1 MRLSFGALDV
11 VEDAVD
17 TDHAE
22 EAATALFDD
31 DGVAVVLINQVKRFH
46 QAGFR
51 MEQRDVFGNEVVGN
65 RLAATRVQ
73 ASSITAAPV
82 ESEAVHDVANP
93 ANHKDSVGNAAF
105 IKVDA
110 IADGKKLIG
119 TRYRYGGTSE
129 KSGFDCSG
137 LVQHVFAQQGYR
149 LPRSSKEQ
157 FSKLLPVKEP
167 RPGDLIF
174 FRHGKGNVSH
184 VGIYLGNQKMLHSP
198 SPGKKVEITR
208 IDQDYWKKRYAG
220 ARAVVQE
227 RVTVSR

>member
-1 MRLSFGALDV
+1 MKKETFFGLTMLTLAGCSTTSQQTAALDAPRLELESLKPEQRPRRV
-11 VEDAVD
+11 ALSPA
-17 TDHAE
+17 TTLP
-22 EAATALFDD
+22 ATASSPT
-31 DGVAVVLINQVKRFH
+31 ANNSS
-46 QAGFR
+46 AP
-51 MEQRDVFGNEVVGN
+51 
-65 RLAATRVQ
+65 AT
-73 ASSITAAPV
+73 ATAAP
-82 ESEAVHDVANP
+82 A
-93 ANHKDSVGNAAF
+93 
-105 IKVDA
+105 
-110 IADGKKLIG
+110 KK
-119 TRYRYGGTSE
+119 T
-129 KSGFDCSG
+129 GFDCSG

-174 FRHGKGNVSH
+174 FRHGKGKVSH

>member
-1 MRLSFGALDV
+1 MRASFYHEIHNRMKKEAFFGFAMLTMAGCTTTNRQTAALLD
-11 VEDAVD
+11 EPRL
-17 TDHAE
+17 E
-22 EAATALFDD
+22 LESLKPEKATAPRRI
-31 DGVAVVLINQVKRFH
+31 INNSNPTRS
-46 QAGFR
+46 
-51 MEQRDVFGNEVVGN
+51 
-65 RLAATRVQ
+65 RL
-73 ASSITAAPV
+73 
-82 ESEAVHDVANP
+82 
-93 ANHKDSVGNAAF
+93 
-105 IKVDA
+105 

-129 KSGFDCSG
+129 KTGFDCSG

-149 LPRSSKEQ
+149 LPRSSHEQ

-174 FRHGKGNVSH
+174 FRHGKGKVNH

-208 IDQDYWKKRYAG
+208 IDRAYWQKRYAG

>member
-1 MRLSFGALDV
+1 MKKETFFGLTMLTLAGCSTTSQPTAALDAPRL
-11 VEDAVD
+11 ELESLKPEKI
-17 TDHAE
+17 TP
-22 EAATALFDD
+22 
-31 DGVAVVLINQVKRFH
+31 VKRVF
-46 QAGFR
+46 AGNPAR
-51 MEQRDVFGNEVVGN
+51 N
-65 RLAATRVQ
+65 RL
-73 ASSITAAPV
+73 
-82 ESEAVHDVANP
+82 
-93 ANHKDSVGNAAF
+93 
-105 IKVDA
+105 

-220 ARAVVQE
+220 ARTVVQE

>member
-1 MRLSFGALDV
+1 MRASFYHEIHNRMKKEAFFGFAMLTMAGCTTTNRQTAALLD
-11 VEDAVD
+11 EPRL
-17 TDHAE
+17 E
-22 EAATALFDD
+22 LESLKPEKATAPRRI
-31 DGVAVVLINQVKRFH
+31 INNSNHTRS
-46 QAGFR
+46 
-51 MEQRDVFGNEVVGN
+51 
-65 RLAATRVQ
+65 RL
-73 ASSITAAPV
+73 
-82 ESEAVHDVANP
+82 
-93 ANHKDSVGNAAF
+93 
-105 IKVDA
+105 

-129 KSGFDCSG
+129 KTGFDCSG

-149 LPRSSKEQ
+149 LPRSSNEQ

-174 FRHGKGNVSH
+174 FRHGKGKVNH

-208 IDQDYWKKRYAG
+208 IDQAYWQKRYAG

>member
-1 MRLSFGALDV
+1 MKKETFFGLAMLSLAGCSTTSQQTAALDV
-11 VEDAVD
+11 QPLEL
-17 TDHAE
+17 E
-22 EAATALFDD
+22 SLKPEK
-31 DGVAVVLINQVKRFH
+31 IQPVKRVF
-46 QAGFR
+46 AGNPAR
-51 MEQRDVFGNEVVGN
+51 N
-65 RLAATRVQ
+65 RL
-73 ASSITAAPV
+73 
-82 ESEAVHDVANP
+82 
-93 ANHKDSVGNAAF
+93 
-105 IKVDA
+105 

-208 IDQDYWKKRYAG
+208 IDQDYWKKRSAG

>member
-1 MRLSFGALDV
+1 MKKETFFGLAMLSLAGCSTTSQQTAALDV
-11 VEDAVD
+11 QPLEL
-17 TDHAE
+17 E
-22 EAATALFDD
+22 SLKPEK
-31 DGVAVVLINQVKRFH
+31 IQP
-46 QAGFR
+46 
-51 MEQRDVFGNEVVGN
+51 GN
-65 RLAATRVQ
+65 RL
-73 ASSITAAPV
+73 
-82 ESEAVHDVANP
+82 
-93 ANHKDSVGNAAF
+93 
-105 IKVDA
+105 

>member
-1 MRLSFGALDV
+1 MKKETFFGLAMLSLAGCSTTSQQTAALDV
-11 VEDAVD
+11 QPLEL
-17 TDHAE
+17 E
-22 EAATALFDD
+22 SLKPEK
-31 DGVAVVLINQVKRFH
+31 IQPVKR
-46 QAGFR
+46 
-51 MEQRDVFGNEVVGN
+51 
-65 RLAATRVQ
+65 
-73 ASSITAAPV
+73 
-82 ESEAVHDVANP
+82 
-93 ANHKDSVGNAAF
+93 
-105 IKVDA
+105 
-110 IADGKKLIG
+110 
-119 TRYRYGGTSE
+119 
-129 KSGFDCSG
+129 
-137 LVQHVFAQQGYR
+137 VFAQQGYR